1 MKCPHCGQE
10 HPDDF
15 LLCPYTGKS
24 LKSQTKVC
32 GNPDCQYPNVYL

>member
-15 LLCPYTGKS
+15 YYVHIQENHLNHRQKFVEIPI
-24 LKSQTKVC
+24 V
-32 GNPDCQYPNVYL
+32 NIPMYL